1 MDLLVYQWNTSHQ
14 KERCF
19 VSLARGKGIRY
30 LVIAFVLA
38 LAAGGLALAAH
49 GQSVQRSKPVEP
61 VKLPVVFPPV
71 EKTEPK
77 LQPTEQELRTRAETG
92 DVDAIMA
99 YADFLPSPKDFPWYL
114 KAAEGGNV
122 EAMITVAQ
130 RANTE
135 MNPNGKD
142 QSLSDEWS
150 NKAIQRA
157 KQAFSDKDFRVLA
170 LFLNSDQLLDAP
182 TTAQYAL
189 AAGRAGGFEA
199 EETGLTVIQAFPAG
213 PERAQLLQKCADD
226 GHLWC
231 TNGLA
236 EEYLTGSDG
245 RTVDHAH
252 AFDLYVKAVD
262 YGVPYNAE
270 GLSPTERVQW
280 IKMAIEHGE
289 IGSVGRLSQ
298 AYCEGNGVPKS
309 EQIATALLQA
319 LLQRPDYPKGY
330 ALGQL
335 AQMHLDGK
343 CLPVNPRLFFATL
356 NSAASLDEQGRSE
369 LATYLISYLG
379 DFPNIDP
386 PTILMLVR
394 ILLNNGPPL
403 NGAVPRPIQY
413 QASLLLSEGYY
424 SGKLVKQSYM
434 DSMTWDQQAEAI
446 ANGPAKDGFIN
457 DGDAEN
463 RIANL
468 YSAGYGVPKDIESA
482 ISWYQKS
489 ADHKNTWGEFNLAE
503 ALMSGTPTKENIDRA
518 ISLYRASA
526 EANNAVAQNKLGV
539 LLYDGKS
546 LPQNYK
552 EANEWFEKGIK
563 GGNAWCMRN
572 LALSY
577 QLGHGVDRDPAKAV
591 DLYQKAVDG
600 GDISAT
606 IDAAKLLANM
616 YLVGDGIPKD
626 VTKVFAL
633 YKKAADAGDAE
644 SEVAVG
650 ALYQMGQGVN
660 RDLSETFSWFQKA
673 AAQNYSVSA
682 AKAQLAR
689 LYRDAG
695 VTGDGFSMT
704 ASLYE
709 KVSAGPH

>member
-1 MDLLVYQWNTSHQ
+1 M
-14 KERCF
+14 
-19 VSLARGKGIRY
+19 SLARGKGIRW

-38 LAAGGLALAAH
+38 LAAGGLAMAAY
-49 GQSVQRSKPVEP
+49 GQSAQRSKPAEP

-71 EKTEPK
+71 KKTEPK

-170 LFLNSDQLLDAP
+170 LFLNFGGLLDAP
-182 TTAQYAL
+182 TRAQYAL
-189 AAGRAGGFEA
+189 AAGRAGGFEF
-199 EETGLTVIQAFPAG
+199 EETGQTVIGAFPAG
-213 PERAQLLQKCADD
+213 PERAQLLQKCSDD

-252 AFDLYVKAVD
+252 AFDLYAKTVGQ
-262 YGVPYNAE
+262 YGAQFNDTV
-270 GLSPTERVQW
+270 LSPTEKIQW
-280 IKMAIEHGE
+280 MKMFIEHGY
-289 IGSVGRLSQ
+289 INAVAPLSA

-319 LLQRPDYPKGY
+319 LLQRPDYPKGD
-330 ALGQL
+330 ALYQL
-335 AQMHLDGK
+335 AVMHLSGK
-343 CLPVNPRLFFATL
+343 CLPVNQQLFL
-356 NSAASLDEQGRSE
+356 KVVNSASSLDVEDRE
-369 LATYLISYLG
+369 RLADFTYNLANNSNNN
-379 DFPNIDP
+379 DPRFPHLDG
-386 PTILMLVR
+386 PTTLVILTSLAK
-394 ILLNNGPPL
+394 NGPPF
-403 NGAVPRPIQY
+403 NGAVPTWEQY
-413 QASLLLSEGYY
+413 HASLRLAGIYY
-424 SGKLVKQSYM
+424 IGKLVKQSYM
-434 DSMTWDQQAEAI
+434 DAMTWYQQAEAI
-446 ANGPAKDGFIN
+446 ANGPAKDGLTN
-457 DGDAEN
+457 DGLAEVD
-463 RIANL
+463 IAAL
-468 YSAGYGVPKDIESA
+468 YSAGSGVPKDIDSA
-482 ISWYQKS
+482 MLWYQKS
-489 ADHKNTWGEFNLAE
+489 VDHKNTWGECYFAE
-503 ALMSGTPTKENIDRA
+503 LLMSGTPAKANIDRA

-526 EANNAVAQNKLGV
+526 EAGNGEAQNKLGV
-539 LLYDGKS
+539 LLDDGKY

-552 EANEWFEKGIK
+552 EANDWYEKSMK
-563 GGNAWCMRN
+563 SGNAWAIRN
-572 LALSY
+572 LATNY
-577 QLGHGVDRDPAKAV
+577 QLGHGVDRDPAKAA

-600 GDISAT
+600 DDLSAT
-606 IDAAKLLANM
+606 IDAAKKLANM
-616 YLVGDGIPKD
+616 YLIGDGIPKD
-626 VTKVFAL
+626 VTKAFAL

-660 RDLSETFSWFQKA
+660 KDLSETFGWFQKA
-673 AAQNYSVSA
+673 AAQSYAASA

-695 VTGDGFSMT
+695 VTGDGFSMA

-709 KVSAGPH
+709 KVSAGQH